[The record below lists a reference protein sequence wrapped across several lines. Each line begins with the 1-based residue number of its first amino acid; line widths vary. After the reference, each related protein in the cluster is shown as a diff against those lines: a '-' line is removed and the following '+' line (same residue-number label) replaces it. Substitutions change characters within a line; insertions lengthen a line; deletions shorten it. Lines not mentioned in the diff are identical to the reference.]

1 MNNLEIRRTTQTAG
15 NEFFEKMYATN
26 FELCNI
32 AGESMSLNESYVL
45 LHQDLH
51 ETFKTREI
59 LKTGFSI
66 NQKMFLERLHKQLQ
80 GGLGC

>member
-1 MNNLEIRRTTQTAG
+1 MNNLEIRQTIQSAG

-32 AGESMSLNESYVL
+32 SGEFMSLNESYVL

-66 NQKMFLERLHKQLQ
+66 NQKKFLNRLKQQ
-80 GGLGC
+80 MEAD